1 LSTAPPNFFVS
12 IDPSSTCTGI
22 AYWRGGKLVAFDLV
36 KAKQSKKIAPHDR
49 AIRFGEVIR
58 SRVNDQIGE
67 ASAAFAVEVPGGQ
80 GKMHSRGLVTLGL
93 AVGAIAATLMTRGE
107 VELIPVTK
115 WSRLFGGKCISKDAR
130 ADLVAEMFP
139 AYDRAADKGL
149 DIADAIGLGAW
160 RLGLFRA

>member
-1 LSTAPPNFFVS
+1 MSTAPSNFFVS
-12 IDPSSTCTGI
+12 VDPSSTATGL
-22 AYWRGGKLVAFDLV
+22 AFWRGGQLVGFDLV

-49 AIRFGEVIR
+49 AVRFGQLILE
-58 SRVNDQIGE
+58 RVTDQIGE
-67 ASAAFAVEVPGGQ
+67 ASAAFVVEVPGGQ
-80 GKMHSRGLVTLGL
+80 GKMHSRGLVTMGL

-115 WSRLFGGKCISKDAR
+115 WSRLFGGKCIAKDVR

-160 RLGLFRA
+160 RLGMFSA